1 MPLILLRHG
10 QSVWNLENRFTG
22 WVDVDLTDQG
32 QAEAQKA
39 GQALKSVGVMPDV
52 VFVSPLKRARET
64 CQRVL
69 SELGCSVTPQESPEM
84 IERFYGALTGLNKEE
99 TAEAHGAD
107 QVHTWRRSY
116 DQAPPDL
123 QESHD
128 YHPANNP
135 LFENFPFR
143 LPATE
148 SLRDVVDRVDPFY
161 RNILSP
167 LLTQNKTVLIVA
179 HGNSIRA
186 LIKLMAGLSDQQIEF
201 VEIPT
206 GRPVMLTPEGQH
218 WNYKILP
225 SS

>member
-32 QAEAQKA
+32 KAEAVSA
-39 GQALKSVGVMPDV
+39 GETLKSAGLMPDV
-52 VFVSPLKRARET
+52 VFVSPLKRAKET
-64 CQRVL
+64 GQRVL
-69 SELGCSVTPQESPEM
+69 SALGCSVTPQESPEM

-107 QVHTWRRSY
+107 QVHIWRRSY
-116 DQAPPDL
+116 DQAPPAL
-123 QESHD
+123 LENHD
-128 YHPANNP
+128 HHPANNP
-135 LFENFPFR
+135 LFQNFPFR

-148 SLRDVVDRVDPFY
+148 SLKDVVGRVEPFY

-167 LLTQNKTVLIVA
+167 LLNQNKTVLIVA

-186 LIKLMAGLSDQQIEF
+186 LIKLMAGLSDPQIES

-206 GRPVMLTPEGQH
+206 GRPVILTPEGQH
-218 WNYKILP
+218 WQYKIL
-225 SS
+225 SSS

>member
-22 WVDVDLTDQG
+22 WVDVELSDQG
-32 QAEAQKA
+32 KAEATAA
-39 GQALKSVGVMPDV
+39 GEALKSAGLMPDI
-52 VFVSPLKRARET
+52 VFVSPLKRAKKT
-64 CQRVL
+64 GQRVL
-69 SELGCSVTPQESPEM
+69 SALGCSVTPQESPEM

-99 TAEAHGAD
+99 TTVAHGAD
-107 QVHTWRRSY
+107 QVHIWRRSY
-116 DQAPPDL
+116 DQAPPAL
-123 QESHD
+123 QDNHD
-128 YHPANNP
+128 YHPDNNP
-135 LFENFPFR
+135 LFQNFPFR

-148 SLRDVVDRVDPFY
+148 SLKDVVDRVGPFY

-167 LLTQNKTVLIVA
+167 LLDQNKTVLIVA

-186 LIKLMAGLSDQQIEF
+186 LIKLMAGLSDQQIEA

-206 GRPVMLTPEGQH
+206 GRPVILTPQGAH
-218 WNYKILP
+218 WDYTLLP